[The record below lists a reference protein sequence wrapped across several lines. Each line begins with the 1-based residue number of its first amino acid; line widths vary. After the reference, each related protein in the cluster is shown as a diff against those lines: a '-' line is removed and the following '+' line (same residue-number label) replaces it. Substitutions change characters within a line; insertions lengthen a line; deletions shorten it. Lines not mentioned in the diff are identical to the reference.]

1 MEMPSGWWR
10 CGGWSGLG
18 LLGPALVLRPPPDA
32 DHVVAGD
39 GHHVLV
45 VVTAGHLQDGRMSV
59 LGQYSCQVGDSQKDA
74 MMTLKAPKAREI
86 IALRPKKKRSM

>member
-1 MEMPSGWWR
+1 MEMPSG
-10 CGGWSGLG
+10 GGVAAGLG

-45 VVTAGHLQDGRMSV
+45 VVTAGHL
-59 LGQYSCQVGDSQKDA
+59 
-74 MMTLKAPKAREI
+74 EEE
-86 IALRPKKKRSM
+86 RPLIRGEES

>member
-32 DHVVAGD
+32 DHVVTGH

-45 VVTAGHLQDGRMSV
+45 VKTTRHLV
-59 LGQYSCQVGDSQKDA
+59 LDNGIRTSLSDNS
-74 MMTLKAPKAREI
+74 
-86 IALRPKKKRSM
+86 

>member
-1 MEMPSGWWR
+1 MPTV
-10 CGGWSGLG
+10 LG
-18 LLGPALVLRPPPDA
+18 VPRHLLLSSPPDA

-59 LGQYSCQVGDSQKDA
+59 LGHDSCQV
-74 MMTLKAPKAREI
+74 
-86 IALRPKKKRSM
+86 